1 MASLIKQMST
11 KKYSWAE
18 LLSTLIIPTDELSQ
32 TKYKAAIDYH
42 HNFYCSN
49 NDKNQVF
56 SESEVKFIAEE
67 IKDEAEHKIR
77 LARQE
82 LEQEQLRKDWPGV
95 DAYINNLIN
104 RGPFP
109 GNN

>member
-1 MASLIKQMST
+1 MSA
-11 KKYSWAE
+11 KKHTWAE
-18 LLSTLIIPTDELSQ
+18 VLSTLIIPADELSR

-42 HNFYCSN
+42 YNLYCN
-49 NDKNQVF
+49 NKDQVF

-77 LARQE
+77 LAQQD

-95 DAYINNLIN
+95 DAYVENLFK
-104 RGPFP
+104 RGPYP
-109 GNN
+109 GPNK